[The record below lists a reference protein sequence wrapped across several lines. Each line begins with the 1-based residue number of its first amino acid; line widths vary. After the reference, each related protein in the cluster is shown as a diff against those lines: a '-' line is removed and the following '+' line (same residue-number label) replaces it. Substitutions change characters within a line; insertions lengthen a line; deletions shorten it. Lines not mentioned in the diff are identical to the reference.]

1 MTDGVI
7 KNKAIKRM
15 LEMTDEEMELNLM
28 EVVGLLNRLIN
39 GEKLERSELDIDL
52 LFDYKLAVFKAS
64 EDIDEL
70 KSLLSLVKGGVA

>member
-1 MTDGVI
+1 MTDGV
-7 KNKAIKRM
+7 KRM

-28 EVVGLLNRLIN
+28 EVTAILNRLIN

-52 LFDYKLAVFKAS
+52 LFDYKLAILKAS

-70 KSLLSLVKGGVA
+70 KSLLCLVKVGVA

>member
-1 MTDGVI
+1 MTDGV
-7 KNKAIKRM
+7 KRM

-28 EVVGLLNRLIN
+28 EVTAILNRLIN

-52 LFDYKLAVFKAS
+52 LFDYKLAVLKAS

-70 KSLLSLVKGGVA
+70 KSLLCLVKGGVA

>member
-1 MTDGVI
+1 MTDGV
-7 KNKAIKRM
+7 KRM

-28 EVVGLLNRLIN
+28 EVTAILNRLIN
-39 GEKLERSELDIDL
+39 GEKLDRSELDIDL
-52 LFDYKLAVFKAS
+52 LFDYKLAVLKAS

>member
-1 MTDGVI
+1 MTDGV
-7 KNKAIKRM
+7 KRM

-28 EVVGLLNRLIN
+28 EVTAILNRLIN

-52 LFDYKLAVFKAS
+52 LFDYKLAILKAS

-70 KSLLSLVKGGVA
+70 KSLLCLVKGGIA

>member
-1 MTDGVI
+1 MTDGV
-7 KNKAIKRM
+7 KRM

-28 EVVGLLNRLIN
+28 EVTAILNRLIN

-52 LFDYKLAVFKAS
+52 LFDYKLAILKAS

-70 KSLLSLVKGGVA
+70 KSLLCLVKGGVA